1 MDDSRSLAAAV
12 LGLVL
17 SGKLSGKEGVTP
29 WNLKCVAGRD
39 VQGVCRDILRN
50 RPR

>member
-1 MDDSRSLAAAV
+1 MDESRSLAAV

-17 SGKLSGKEGVTP
+17 RGKLSGKEGVTT